1 MHGKMIQVRNVPDEI
16 HRTLKARAANAGTT
30 LSDFLLTELT
40 RLAKQPTLD
49 EVLARI
55 EARPRLR
62 VDSAAAV
69 RAERDARR

>member
-1 MHGKMIQVRNVPDEI
+1 MIQVRNVPDEI

-40 RLAKQPTLD
+40 RLAKQPTID